1 MTHPLNIPTSRKVL
15 ILTFFLLVSIIGLMI
30 KLPPIFRSI
39 DKEMHFLF
47 FFFSAAFV
55 NVLFGNGKVVPHV
68 VIFIALLFFGYFIE
82 HAQEFSN
89 RFFAKRIH
97 GNFDPED
104 LKYNIMGLSLFS
116 VLWFFNATT
125 FKLFHFLFKRNSH
138 D

>member
-47 FFFSAAFV
+47 FFFSAAFL
-55 NVLFGNGKVVPHV
+55 NVLFGNGKVVPHI

-125 FKLFHFLFKRNSH
+125 FKLFHFLFKRNPH